1 MEFSG
6 GSVGYG
12 SDVVTAVALV
22 KAVTWVSSLAWEF
35 AHVIGTTKKKKKK
48 KKSLGSSHCGSMV
61 KESN

>member
-1 MEFSG
+1 M
-6 GSVGYG
+6 GYG

-48 KKSLGSSHCGSMV
+48 KKGGGGRMELQ
-61 KESN
+61 E